1 MADGSPLALLG
12 MSAERRSAADALKSR
27 IGLCLVQQLVQQTKM
42 AAREPPSSL
51 CNHLGIGYLMWYS
64 RQESNLRL
72 LPPEGS
78 ALSTELREQKYNPI
92 ITAERLKRS
101 LYARARL
108 VARPVLV
115 LRQWYAH
122 CSSLRPPSRK
132 RCNCCQ
138 KLSRASA

>member
-78 ALSTELREQKYNPI
+78 TLVTGQARIGLSLFVKTAIISRSQHTFVFAGAFPPICHTFSLGLSKILNNSQK
-92 ITAERLKRS
+92 
-101 LYARARL
+101 
-108 VARPVLV
+108 
-115 LRQWYAH
+115 
-122 CSSLRPPSRK
+122 
-132 RCNCCQ
+132 NC
-138 KLSRASA
+138 K